1 MNASS
6 QTWIVVADDP
16 AVSGLVV
23 AARTLSAEVTAVV
36 AGRRATAESVAASG
50 VDRVLWLGEPAE
62 GTPVEAYAP
71 DVARTVADAAPGAVL
86 GSPEG
91 AGRVML
97 GAIAAL
103 LQAPV
108 LSGVTTLEHD
118 GDRIGVTRSVFGG
131 IAEHAARDTDP
142 VTVMFEGRDPAQHRC
157 LQQRRDRAEHDAS
170 CTLRRAEHRSGCR
183 IRDSPRHVGGI
194 RLDGRPFGGLAEPQD
209 TIHTCS
215 GDGLRRRT
223 PAGHHSG
230 HLGAEG
236 PRGHDEPTH
245 GGIVGNHDPRLGRDA
260 HGFPLL
266 SVVCGRG
273 QPGRY
278 RTLAAR
284 NAPTSSTAAAAAS
297 EPSMMTRCRFPAAG
311 RDVLTAVR
319 VTCAAG
325 TSSVSRGS
333 TSTGFLASPR
343 GRSP

>member
-36 AGRRATAESVAASG
+36 AGRRETAESVAAAG

-108 LSGVTTLEHD
+108 LSGVTALEHD

-131 IAEHAARDTDP
+131 IAERRDLVTGGPAVIALAGDDVSDPTGPAVPVEEVTANALTTGRLTGLRPKEKAPVNLRAARTVVAVGRGLKAKDDLALITDL
-142 VTVMFEGRDPAQHRC
+142 A
-157 LQQRRDRAEHDAS
+157 DA
-170 CTLRRAEHRSGCR
+170 
-183 IRDSPRHVGGI
+183 IGGE
-194 RLDGRPFGGLAEPQD
+194 LACSRPLAEGVHWIAKD
-209 TIHTCS
+209 RNIGIS
-215 GDGLRRRT
+215 GQQIAPELYVAIGI
-223 PAGHHSG
+223 SG
-230 HLGAEG
+230 QLQHMVGVRDADVIVAVNSDKDALIFKQC
-236 PRGHDEPTH
+236 DY
-245 GGIVGNHDPRLGRDA
+245 GIVGDLYT
-260 HGFPLL
+260 
-266 SVVCGRG
+266 VV
-273 QPGRY
+273 PAL
-278 RTLAAR
+278 TAALAAK
-284 NAPTSSTAAAAAS
+284 P
-297 EPSMMTRCRFPAAG
+297 
-311 RDVLTAVR
+311 
-319 VTCAAG
+319 
-325 TSSVSRGS
+325 
-333 TSTGFLASPR
+333 
-343 GRSP
+343 